1 MSEEAEVAASQEP
14 EQPEF
19 SVQRIYVKDAS
30 FEAPNTPSMFTQEW
44 APNTNMDLNARTTK
58 LNDEHFEV
66 VLTITVTVKNP
77 EETAFLIE
85 VQQAGLFRITGLEGQ
100 QLQHALGAF
109 CPNMLFPYARETV
122 DSLAV
127 KGGFHA
133 LMLAPVNFDALFA
146 EQMNKQQEEANNQE
160 KH

>member
-1 MSEEAEVAASQEP
+1 MPEEAASQEQA
-14 EQPEF
+14 QPEF

-30 FEAPNTPSMFTQEW
+30 FEAPNTPTAFTKDW
-44 APNTNMDLNARTTK
+44 APHTNMELNARTTK
-58 LNDEHFEV
+58 LNEEHYEV
-66 VLTITVTVKNP
+66 VLTITVTVTNA

-85 VQQAGLFRITGLEGQ
+85 VQQGGLFRIAGLEGQ

-133 LMLAPVNFDALFA
+133 LMLAPVNFDSLFA
-146 EQMNKQQEEANNQE
+146 EQMQKQQEEANNQE

>member
-1 MSEEAEVAASQEP
+1 MSEEAASQEQV
-14 EQPEF
+14 QPEF
-19 SVQRIYVKDAS
+19 SVQRIYMKDSS
-30 FEAPNTPSMFTQEW
+30 FEAPSSPSMFTKEW
-44 APNTNMDLNARTTK
+44 APHTNMDLNARTSK

-66 VLTITVTVKNP
+66 VLTITVTVTNA

-109 CPNMLFPYARETV
+109 CPNMLFPYAREAV

-127 KGGFHA
+127 KGGFHP
-133 LMLAPVNFDALFA
+133 LMLAPVNFDSLFA
-146 EQMNKQQEEANNQE
+146 EQMQKQQQAAEGQE
-160 KH
+160 TH

>member
-1 MSEEAEVAASQEP
+1 MSEEAASQEP
-14 EQPEF
+14 NNPEF
-19 SVQRIYVKDAS
+19 AVQRIYVKDAS
-30 FEAPNTPSMFTQEW
+30 YEAPNTPVMFTKDWEPQV
-44 APNTNMDLNARTTK
+44 NLDLNMRTKK
-58 LNDEHFEV
+58 LNEEHYEV
-66 VLTITVTVKNP
+66 VVTVTVTVKNA
-77 EETAFLIE
+77 EDTAFLIE
-85 VQQAGLFRITGLEGQ
+85 VQQAGLFRITGLEGE

-127 KGGFHA
+127 KGGFHP

-146 EQMNKQQEEANNQE
+146 EQMRKQQEEAASQE

>member
-1 MSEEAEVAASQEP
+1 MSEEAAASE
-14 EQPEF
+14 EKDQPEF

-30 FEAPNTPSMFTQEW
+30 FEAPNTPAMFTKDWE
-44 APNTNMDLNARTTK
+44 PHTNMDLNARTKK

-66 VLTITVTVKNP
+66 VLTITVTVKNA

-133 LMLAPVNFDALFA
+133 LMLAPVNFDSLFA
-146 EQMNKQQEEANNQE
+146 EQMNKQQEEAAKQE

>member
-1 MSEEAEVAASQEP
+1 MSEAEVAASE
-14 EQPEF
+14 EKNQPEF

-30 FEAPNTPSMFTQEW
+30 FEAPNTPAAFTKAWE
-44 APNTNMDLNARTTK
+44 PHTNMDLNARTTK

-66 VLTITVTVKNP
+66 VLTITVTVKNA

-109 CPNMLFPYARETV
+109 CPTMLFPYARENV

-133 LMLAPVNFDALFA
+133 LMLAPVNFDSLFA
-146 EQMNKQQEEANNQE
+146 EQMKQQQEEASNAE